1 MNTLKALRDAHARAI
16 AEDPVDIA
24 IHRVEVVD
32 DGAGGNLRQETD
44 LPPFVGRVVPSRT
57 QPRLN
62 VTEAGQLRTFDW
74 LLLAPH
80 DADVKVGDTF
90 TVREQTFRVAR
101 VIERRLGGEVF
112 AVQGY
117 LEEVS

>member
-1 MNTLKALRDAHARAI
+1 MNTLKALREAHARAI
-16 AEDPVDIA
+16 AENPVDIV

-32 DGAGGNLRQETD
+32 DGAGGHIKEETD

-112 AVQGY
+112 SVQAD